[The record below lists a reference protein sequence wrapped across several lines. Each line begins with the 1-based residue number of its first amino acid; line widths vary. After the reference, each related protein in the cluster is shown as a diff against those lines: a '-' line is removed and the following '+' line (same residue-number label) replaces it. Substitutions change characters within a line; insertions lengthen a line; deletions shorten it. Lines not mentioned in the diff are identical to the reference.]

1 MKYLILLLLSFS
13 AFASNCPD
21 LYPNGKVIVIP
32 NTIELC
38 NTEFVTVY
46 DPVLKGNIFS
56 AEKFVGGTDK
66 IVRTNHFHPDARLDK
81 KVRAELKDYLNSG
94 VDKGHMAPA
103 ADMVT
108 DKEMDES
115 FLLSNMSPQSSIL
128 NEQKWRLMEAH
139 VRSKA
144 ANNTYI
150 ITGAYYDKSPKTI
163 GDNHIPIPSG
173 YYKCA
178 FYPTKE
184 VECFKADNKDESDV
198 VKIQLSDIVKTL
210 SYKIE
215 SK

>member
-1 MKYLILLLLSFS
+1 
-13 AFASNCPD
+13 
-21 LYPNGKVIVIP
+21 
-32 NTIELC
+32 
-38 NTEFVTVY
+38 
-46 DPVLKGNIFS
+46 
-56 AEKFVGGTDK
+56 
-66 IVRTNHFHPDARLDK
+66 
-81 KVRAELKDYLNSG
+81 
-94 VDKGHMAPA
+94 
-103 ADMVT
+103 
-108 DKEMDES
+108 
-115 FLLSNMSPQSSIL
+115 
-128 NEQKWRLMEAH
+128 MEAH